1 MKARL
6 LARGVPEDRI
16 RICENW
22 ADGDAVRPAAL
33 WPDPLPLRVLYSG
46 NLGMAHDVD
55 TMQSVM
61 SSFRED
67 NRLEFIY
74 AGSGPRRKELEL
86 ACAGFPFV
94 TFLPWAER
102 TSLGDSLGSAHIGL
116 VTQRAETIG
125 TVVPSKIYGL
135 LAAGRPLLYIGPA
148 ASTAAMVIRR
158 HNCGWHFECGDEAGV
173 RALLERLLREP
184 ELIRIAGASARRAL
198 ESEYDYKIGVARV
211 VEVVLSQARQNL

>member
-55 TMQSVM
+55 TMRSVTAT
-61 SSFRED
+61 FRED

-74 AGSGPRRKELEL
+74 AGSGPRRKHTEL
-86 ACAGFPFV
+86 ACAGFPSV

-158 HNCGWHFECGDEAGV
+158 HNCG
-173 RALLERLLREP
+173 
-184 ELIRIAGASARRAL
+184 
-198 ESEYDYKIGVARV
+198 
-211 VEVVLSQARQNL
+211 